1 MEKKTMR
8 TIPALVLH
16 LAEITGLPEST
27 IGNIARRIRE
37 GGLLT
42 QAGRGRGAALAASS
56 DAATLCLVAT
66 ATDKSVHAAIV
77 ADALCDLRLVEEGHP
92 YYEYY
97 YEEVK
102 GPNGDAPFGGL
113 IIKARDPIGALS
125 EIIDALRDENPP
137 STEFRFEVVQG
148 GSLVHIY
155 AGEDSWSFCRVRE
168 TKAIRRF
175 DEVLDS
181 VGRSRNP
188 RASALQRHGSMDAWG
203 LKSVADWLAGR
214 IE

>member
-1 MEKKTMR
+1 MEKKTLR

-42 QAGRGRGAALAASS
+42 QAGRGRGAALAMSS

-66 ATDKSVHAAIV
+66 ATDKSVHAAII
-77 ADALCDLRLVEEGHP
+77 ADALCDLRLVEGEHP
-92 YYEYY
+92 DYEAA
-97 YEEVK
+97 
-102 GPNGDAPFGGL
+102 NGNAPFGGV

-137 STEFRFEVVQG
+137 STEFRYEVLQG
-148 GSLVHIY
+148 GLTVYIY
-155 AGEDSWSFCRVRE
+155 ADDDCWSFARMRE

-175 DEVLDS
+175 DEVLAS
-181 VGRSRNP
+181 VGRGRNP
-188 RASALQRHGSMDAWG
+188 RAYALQRHGAMDAWG
-203 LKSVADWLAGR
+203 LKSVADWLEGR
-214 IE
+214 TA